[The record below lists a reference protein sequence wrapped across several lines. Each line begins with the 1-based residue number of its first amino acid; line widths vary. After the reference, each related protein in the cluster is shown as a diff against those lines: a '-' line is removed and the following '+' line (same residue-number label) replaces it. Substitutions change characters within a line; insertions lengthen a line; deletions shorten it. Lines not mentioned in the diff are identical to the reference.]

1 MRVFGSSFKT
11 ILCGGLLSV
20 FSLTLPAAADTA
32 PATDAKSTDA
42 KQADAK
48 GSSGAVIEVIG
59 PPPELTDYD
68 SVPKAL
74 DAILQRAEKDA
85 GQKPRV
91 VAFGEYHQL
100 KGKTHIPSALKRFTT
115 ELWASVQPLSSDLV
129 LETFIPEGN
138 CGKEEKKVVKDVA
151 TTTKRPEATESE
163 LVTLIKQA
171 KAQGVQPHILQV
183 SCKEYQSV
191 LDEKGQ
197 VDYVKMLKLIN
208 DLLQKRISEVRTR
221 RKKASVDKVVMAY
234 GGALHND
241 LYPMA
246 ELAEYT
252 FGQALDHEF
261 PGEYLEIDL
270 YVPEYIAADKQ
281 VLSQP
286 WYPAYKKMQKPGKV
300 VVVRRGPASF
310 VLLFAPMPAAPK
322 K

>member
-1 MRVFGSSFKT
+1 MRAFRSSFST
-11 ILCGGLLSV
+11 LLCC
-20 FSLTLPAAADTA
+20 SLAWLVTPQPPARADAAKAAESKPAGAKESDAKPDEKAA
-32 PATDAKSTDA
+32 PAP
-42 KQADAK
+42 
-48 GSSGAVIEVIG
+48 G
-59 PPPELTDYD
+59 PAELTTHE
-68 SVPKAL
+68 SVQAAL
-74 DAILQRAEKDA
+74 GAILERAEKDA
-85 GQKPRV
+85 GHKPHL

-100 KGKTHIPSALKRFTT
+100 KGKTHITSALKRFST
-115 ELWASVQPLSSDLV
+115 ELWSTVQPLSSDLV

-138 CGKEEKKVVKDVA
+138 CGKEEKKVVKDVE
-151 TTTKRPEATESE
+151 TTTKRPETTESE

-208 DLLQKRISEVRTR
+208 DLLRQRISEVRTR
-221 RKKASVDKVVMAY
+221 RQKANVDKVVLAY

-252 FGQALDHEF
+252 FGQALSSEF

-286 WYPAYKKMQKPGKV
+286 WYPAYKKLQQPGKV
-300 VVVRRGPASF
+300 VVVRRGPGSY
-310 VLLFAPMPAAPK
+310 VLLFSPTPPAPK